1 MSYVLCRPAV
11 PRLASVPE
19 FTSPGSRPPRP
30 HGQPSAVSSLHS
42 ALDESGGPFQPPAA
56 TSTQAEQPATP
67 TAGANSQDSSGSHVT
82 GSSASPEVV
91 LQSAA
96 VPARELT
103 DQEEEELSEREQGEL
118 ARRPLQ
124 PGEWIPLEGGG
135 RAACI

>member
-1 MSYVLCRPAV
+1 M

-82 GSSASPEVV
+82 GSSASHVTGSSASPEVV